1 MMNQNS
7 YTLLSKQEESKSNE
21 FSDCY
26 CMIITRWILTLA
38 VWGSLIW
45 LIIIIIISDPNPDPF
60 SNSMSIPLIVLTLSY
75 LVYLVS
81 NFLLLFVEYYYVV
94 LKHIVNI

>member
-1 MMNQNS
+1 MNQNS
-7 YTLLSKQEESKSNE
+7 YTLLSKQEESKSDE

-45 LIIIIIISDPNPDPF
+45 LIIIEIISGPDPNSD
-60 SNSMSIPLIVLTLSY
+60 SIPIPSIVLTLSY
-75 LVYLVS
+75 LVY
-81 NFLLLFVEYYYVV
+81 FVF
-94 LKHIVNI
+94 